1 MMERLQLS
9 EHGLRKSPC
18 VGPVQQNRLND
29 SLVEMSRDYRSCTVA
44 GKDAAHH
51 GPLGAGLPDVSND
64 RWPVIIVV
72 RQNATE
78 VLEGPDRFQ
87 SGPVDRE
94 DMLLCGPGSL

>member
-64 RWPVIIVV
+64 RWPVIVV
-72 RQNATE
+72 VGQNATE
-78 VLEGPDRFQ
+78 VLESPDRFQ
-87 SGPVDRE
+87 RVP
-94 DMLLCGPGSL
+94 